1 MTRTLTKIS
10 IFLGLIFLIVSC
22 DAVKNVPQD
31 KYLLTKNTVITDSL
45 VSKDLKVKSLLF
57 QQPNKKVLGIP
68 FSLHFYNLAKPQPD
82 TTFQNWLYKKT
93 NREKRMIAIYSK
105 KQLDNIANNYIGFNR
120 WIQKIGNQPTII
132 DPKIIKKT
140 TKILERYFASFGWF
154 NTDVDY
160 TIEYQENKRA
170 AITYY
175 INRHKPYNIG
185 NISDSISSPVV
196 DSLYQISKKDTFI
209 QEGKQYASND
219 FNNERDR
226 INDLFR
232 NSGLFYF
239 DQSYLNFEADSV
251 NTGHKVDIIYKIPD
265 RKIRENDTIRTEP
278 FKIHHISDVRII
290 TDYNYKNRNLKIQDS
305 AYFNGFH
312 LYSYEELKFFPKSIT
327 DAIAIKPG
335 EIFKDRERSLTYKQI
350 SDLKI
355 FKYPKISYTEDPK
368 DSTGTGLIATVL
380 LTPRK
385 KYSLGVDFDAFTSTI
400 QQFGIGFKAS
410 FTIRN
415 VFKRAEILEIS
426 AKGRIGSSK
435 DAGDS
440 NSSFFNN
447 SDVGADMKL
456 SFPRIIF
463 PIKSEKFIPKYMS
476 PYTSATVGFTNQNNI
491 GLDRQNINL
500 IYNYRWKPKKARTN
514 QLDLVNIQFVRNLNP
529 ENYYH
534 VYTSSY
540 NSLNQIAID
549 TNYEFE
555 NNTEPLQLG
564 IPEETNDF
572 ILLALSD
579 NGDLDISTKQQQEV
593 LSIAERQKR
602 LSENNLIFT
611 TNYTWTLDTRENVN
625 DNIFYRVR
633 WKVESAGA
641 LLKGIAST
649 FDLDKDEFGNYIIGD
664 VAFSQYIKVEAEY
677 IKHWDFNKNN
687 IFAFRSFA
695 GIAIPYGNSNNI
707 PFTRSYFAGG
717 ANDNRG
723 WQAYDLGPG
732 SSGGILDF
740 NEANFKLAFNGEYR
754 FKLFGDFNGALF
766 VDAGNIWNTLD
777 NITDPAYT
785 FTSLND
791 LKDIAIGS
799 GFGLRYDFGFFV
811 FRLDLGFKTYDPAYI
826 EGERWFKDYNFGN
839 AVYNIGINYPF

>member
-82 TTFQNWLYKKT
+82 TTFQNWLYKKP

-105 KQLDNIANNYIGFNR
+105 KQLDNIANNYIAFNR
-120 WIQKIGNQPTII
+120 WIQKTGNQPTII

-251 NTGHKVDIIYKIPD
+251 NTNHKVDIIYKIPD
-265 RKIRENDTIRTEP
+265 RKIRKNDTIRTEP

-312 LYSYEELKFFPKSIT
+312 LYSYEKLKFFPKSIT

-649 FDLDKDEFGNYIIGD
+649 FDLDKDEFGDYIIGD

-677 IKHWDFNKNN
+677 IKHWDFSKNN
-687 IFAFRSFA
+687 IVAFRSFA

-754 FKLFGDFNGALF
+754 FKLFGSFNGALF

-785 FTSLND
+785 FTSFSD

>member
-1 MTRTLTKIS
+1 MTQTLAKIS
-10 IFLGLIFLIVSC
+10 LFLGITLVFISC
-22 DAVKNVPQD
+22 DAVKNVPEN
-31 KYLLTKNTVITDSL
+31 KYLLTKNTVIIDTT
-45 VSKDLKVKSLLF
+45 VSNNAKTKSLLY
-57 QQPNKKVLGIP
+57 QHPNNKILKIP
-68 FSLHFYNLAKPQPD
+68 FSLYFYNLANPTPD
-82 TTFQNWLYKKT
+82 STFNKWLYKKP
-93 NREKRMIAIYSK
+93 NREKRMINFYSK
-105 KQLDNIANNYIGFNR
+105 KQLDRIDSSYVGFNK
-120 WIQKIGNQPTII
+120 WIQKAGNKPVVI
-132 DPKIIKKT
+132 DNQKIKKT
-140 TKILERYFASFGWF
+140 LDRLERYYASFGWF
-154 NTDVDY
+154 NTKADY
-160 TIEYQENKRA
+160 EIEKSENKRA
-170 AITYY
+170 EITYTVK
-175 INRHKPYNIG
+175 RFSPYNIG
-185 NISDSISSPVV
+185 TIEKQIDSPVV
-196 DSLYQISKKDTFI
+196 DSLFQLTKSNSFI
-209 QEGKQYASND
+209 VKGKQYASND
-219 FNNERDR
+219 FNAERER
-226 INDLFR
+226 INFQLR

-239 DQSYLNFEADSV
+239 DQSYINFEADSV
-251 NTGHKVDIIYKIPD
+251 KTNHNVNIVYQISD
-265 RKIRENDTIRTEP
+265 RKIRGEDSIHTEP
-278 FKIHHISDVRII
+278 FKVHYVNKVTII
-290 TDYNYKNRNLKIQDS
+290 TDYNYGNRKNVIKDS
-305 AYFNGFH
+305 ASFDGYQ
-312 LYSYEELKFFPKSIT
+312 LYSYEKLEFFPKAIT
-327 DAIAIKPG
+327 DAIAISPG
-335 EIFKDRERSLTYKQI
+335 KIFRDLERSQTYNQI

-355 FKYPKISYTEDPK
+355 FKYPKISYIEDPS
-368 DSTGTGLIATVL
+368 DTTGTGLIATVL

-415 VFKRAEILEIS
+415 VFKRAEILDIT
-426 AKGRIGSSK
+426 AKGRVGASK

-440 NSSFFNN
+440 NSRFFNN

-456 SFPRIIF
+456 TFPRIIF
-463 PIKSEKFIPKYMS
+463 PFKTENFIPKFMS
-476 PYTSATVGFTNQNNI
+476 PSTSATVGFTNQNNI

-514 QLDLVNIQFVRNLNP
+514 QLDLLNVQFVRNLNP
-529 ENYYH
+529 ENYYN

-549 TNYEFE
+549 TGFGFE
-555 NNTEPLQLG
+555 DDTEPLELS
-564 IPEETNDF
+564 IPQETNEF
-572 ILLALSD
+572 IILALSD
-579 NGDLDISTKQQQEV
+579 SGDLNINPQQQQEV

-611 TNYTWTLDTRENVN
+611 TNYTWTKDNRENIN
-625 DNIFYRVR
+625 DNTFYRLR

-664 VAFSQYIKVEAEY
+664 VAFSQYVKFEAEY
-677 IKHWDFNKNN
+677 IKHWDFSKNN
-687 IFAFRSFA
+687 IIAFRSFA

-785 FTSLND
+785 FTSFSD
-791 LKDIAIGS
+791 LKDIAVGS